1 VIIGDGAVV
10 GDNALQADAA
20 LQAQS
25 ATANGEETPSMEL
38 EVDSGVDYL
47 GY

>member
-1 VIIGDGAVV
+1 
-10 GDNALQADAA
+10 

-25 ATANGEETPSMEL
+25 ATFGGDETPSMDV